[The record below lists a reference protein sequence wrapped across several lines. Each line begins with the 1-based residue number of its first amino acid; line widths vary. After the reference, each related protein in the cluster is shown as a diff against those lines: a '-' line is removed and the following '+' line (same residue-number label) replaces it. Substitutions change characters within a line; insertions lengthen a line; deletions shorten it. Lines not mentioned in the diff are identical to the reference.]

1 MEERC
6 RRLIEKMGL
15 QGAAASGGG
24 AGKGVASKGRTGG
37 CARGTPGM
45 TAEPDGKTAAPG
57 AETPAGAGGVI
68 TG

>member
-1 MEERC
+1 M
-6 RRLIEKMGL
+6 
-15 QGAAASGGG
+15 
-24 AGKGVASKGRTGG
+24 
-37 CARGTPGM
+37 RGTPGM